1 MLLNSN
7 HQMEKNMAKTLSILF
22 ATLFISSGAF
32 AQWELINDESTINF
46 ISVKKSAVGEVHHF
60 KSLNGTIN
68 DSGKITISVALSS
81 AETGIAIRNDRL
93 KSMLFEIASFPKAT
107 INASIDPN
115 IIAKMKVGDSTIL
128 PTSFKASLHGISDKI
143 VSDIRIVKL
152 NDNKLLAMSVKP
164 IIINT
169 HTYKLSDGIEL
180 LRKAA
185 KLPSIST
192 AVPVSFS
199 LLFSQK

>member
-1 MLLNSN
+1 MT
-7 HQMEKNMAKTLSILF
+7 KIFSILF
-22 ATLFISSGAF
+22 ATFIISSNAF

-46 ISVKKSAVGEVHHF
+46 ISIKKSAVGEVHHF
-60 KSLNGTIN
+60 KTFDGTIDN
-68 DSGKITISVALSS
+68 SGKIVISIDLSS

-93 KSMLFEIASFPKAT
+93 KSMLFEVASFPKAN
-107 INASIDPN
+107 IKASIDPKK
-115 IIAKMKVGDSTIL
+115 IAAMKFGDSIIL
-128 PTSFKASLHGISDKI
+128 STSFKASLHGISDKI
-143 VSDIRIVKL
+143 VTDVRIVKL

-169 HTYKLSDGIEL
+169 YTYKLSDGIEL

-192 AVPVSFS
+192 AAPVSFS
-199 LLFSQK
+199 LMFSQR

>member
-1 MLLNSN
+1 MT
-7 HQMEKNMAKTLSILF
+7 KIFSILF
-22 ATLFISSGAF
+22 ATFIISSNAF

-46 ISVKKSAVGEVHHF
+46 ISIKKSAVGEVHHF
-60 KSLNGTIN
+60 KALNGTIDN
-68 DSGKITISVALSS
+68 SGKIVISIDLSS

-93 KSMLFEIASFPKAT
+93 KSMLFEVASFPKAN
-107 INASIDPN
+107 IKASIDPKKL
-115 IIAKMKVGDSTIL
+115 AAMKIGDSIIL
-128 PTSFKASLHGISDKI
+128 SSSFKASLHGISDKI
-143 VSDIRIVKL
+143 VTDVRIVKL

-169 HTYKLSDGIEL
+169 YTYKLSDGIEL

-185 KLPSIST
+185 KLPSISK

-199 LLFSQK
+199 LMFSQR